1 MEVTWKH
8 RFVLHELVAR
18 CKLQSCSTKPPPS
31 LRIKPSCK
39 ALRRKMLTRQITRL
53 STSLSTNAL
62 RYRTK
67 TRDSEYDKKKSNT
80 HRKHTQEQELKSQS
94 KHRHEG
100 NNKHKENQTKM
111 SPAAAATSM
120 LLNSVCP
127 SCGKRGLHKHGNP
140 PKDPKTALQ
149 YLREGN
155 QRFVKGE
162 ILAPNRSLEIVKR
175 TQAGQAP
182 YAAFLSCADSRVP
195 VEIIFDQ
202 GFGDVFITRVAGN
215 IVTTEVIASLE
226 FGTAV
231 LGSKVL
237 YVLGHTKCGA
247 VAATAAGNPVPG
259 VISSLYY
266 SIKPACETANNDVEE
281 AIKENVKNQA
291 KALAVSPVIAG
302 LVKENKLT
310 IVGGVYDLATGKVTE
325 VSLK

>member
-1 MEVTWKH
+1 
-8 RFVLHELVAR
+8 
-18 CKLQSCSTKPPPS
+18 
-31 LRIKPSCK
+31 
-39 ALRRKMLTRQITRL
+39 MLSRV
-53 STSLSTNAL
+53 STNAL
-62 RYRTK
+62 RT
-67 TRDSEYDKKKSNT
+67 SFA
-80 HRKHTQEQELKSQS
+80 
-94 KHRHEG
+94 
-100 NNKHKENQTKM
+100 NKLT
-111 SPAAAATSM
+111 PVAAATTS
-120 LLNSVCP
+120 LLNAPVCP

-140 PKDPKTALQ
+140 PKDPQAALT

-162 ILAPNRSLEIVKR
+162 ILAPNRSLDVVKR
-175 TQAGQAP
+175 THAGQSP
-182 YAAFLSCADSRVP
+182 FAAFLSCADSRVP

-266 SIKPACETANNDVEE
+266 SIKPACETAKNDVEE
-281 AIKENVKNQA
+281 AIKVNVKNQA
-291 KALAVSPVIAG
+291 RALAVSPVIAG

-310 IVGGVYDLATGKVTE
+310 IVGGVYDLATGKVYLFQNEVNLLNNFLQAKVTDTSTE
-325 VSLK
+325 FPASIRNFTDRRNGHCECDAEILNINSISAASKWLQVL